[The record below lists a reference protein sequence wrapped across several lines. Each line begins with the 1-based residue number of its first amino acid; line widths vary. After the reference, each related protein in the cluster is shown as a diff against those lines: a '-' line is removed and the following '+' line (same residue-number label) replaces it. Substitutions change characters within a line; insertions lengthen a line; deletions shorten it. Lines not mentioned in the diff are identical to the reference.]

1 MSARAE
7 GAALGE
13 WLHVVALP
21 ERRQVTL
28 PGKWWCVGEPVYLD
42 GGLHYIVAVGE
53 PRPTRLASEYTT
65 DVWVEAE

>member
-7 GAALGE
+7 GAALEE

-21 ERRQVTL
+21 ERRKVTL
-28 PGKWWCVGEPVYLD
+28 LGQWWCVGEPVYLS
-42 GGLHYIVAVGE
+42 GAWHRIVVVGE